1 MYEVVCNFSSI
12 VYYKQLLRLSLSQL
26 LRLGSFD
33 HTNMSTCV
41 AQSAQRRNSIPD
53 ITGSNPQAA
62 IRHNTFK

>member
-1 MYEVVCNFSSI
+1 M
-12 VYYKQLLRLSLSQL
+12 QLLQHCLLHTITETLSLSQL

-33 HTNMSTCV
+33 NANMSTCV
-41 AQSAQRRNSIPD
+41 AQSAQRRTSIPD